1 MRELIKESFEF
12 KNFRLDLAERQLL
25 LDGSSVPLTPKAF
38 DVLTILVQRSG
49 RLVEKEELLHL
60 VWDDAFVEEANIARI
75 IHTLRRTLGENR
87 DHKFIETVAKRGYRF
102 VAEVREFG
110 PNGSADAHLR
120 ENGSSERTPMVSE
133 ATQNGRNHVT
143 HELS

>member
-49 RLVEKEELLHL
+49 RLVEKDELLHL
-60 VWDDAFVEEANIARI
+60 VWDDAFVEESNVARI

-87 DHKFIETVAKRGYRF
+87 DQKFIETVAKRGYRF
-102 VAEVREFG
+102 VADVKTV
-110 PNGSADAHLR
+110 
-120 ENGSSERTPMVSE
+120 NGSSSMSNFTASGRERANESAITAQGKE
-133 ATQNGRNHVT
+133 
-143 HELS
+143 